1 MVILLLVSL
10 LLSIKKPIFFFFF
23 FEIFGG
29 FLKTAII
36 GWYTLR
42 ISHPEVFLRKGVL
55 EIYRKFTREHP
66 YRNVTSI
73 KLLCNLLCIFIEIT
87 LRDDGCSQVNLQH
100 ISRTPF
106 SKITSGWLLLYTT
119 SCDSGIPWICNF
131 LSYQL
136 PCEFSVMWWW
146 RLPS

>member
-1 MVILLLVSL
+1 M
-10 LLSIKKPIFFFFF
+10 FFFWDIWRI
-23 FEIFGG
+23 FENSNNRMV
-29 FLKTAII
+29 
-36 GWYTLR
+36 YTQKQPSR
-42 ISHPEVFLRKGVL
+42 GVL
-55 EIYRKFTREHP
+55 KERCSGNIQKVTPMPKCDF
-66 YRNVTSI
+66 NVTSI

-106 SKITSGWLLLYTT
+106 SKNTSGWLLLYTT
-119 SCDSGIPWICNF
+119 SWDLGIPWICNF

-136 PCEFSVMWWW
+136 PCEFSVMWCW

>member
-10 LLSIKKPIFFFFF
+10 LLSIKKPIFLFF

-42 ISHPEVFLRKGVL
+42 SSHPEVFLRKGVL
-55 EIYRKFTREHP
+55 EMYRKFTREHP
-66 YRNVTSI
+66 CRSVTSI
-73 KLLCNLLCIFIEIT
+73 KLLCIFIEIT

-106 SKITSGWLLLYTT
+106 SKNTSGWLLLYTT